1 MRITISE
8 EIKKDDVVKLAEV
21 YDAYYASM
29 LMKALFDEAHESGI
43 VSFVVDVDFPEVC
56 KNGGENK

>member
-8 EIKKDDVVKLAEV
+8 EIKKNDVVKLAEV
-21 YDAYYASM
+21 FDTYYASM

-43 VSFVVDVDFPEVC
+43 ARFVVDVDFPEVK
-56 KNGGENK
+56 KNESI